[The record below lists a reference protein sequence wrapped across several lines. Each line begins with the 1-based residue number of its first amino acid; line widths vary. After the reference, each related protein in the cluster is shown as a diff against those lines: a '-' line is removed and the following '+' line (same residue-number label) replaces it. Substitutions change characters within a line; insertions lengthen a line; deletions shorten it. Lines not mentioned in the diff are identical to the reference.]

1 MDLESRIDRL
11 ERLLSAQVA
20 LPDWVTPKVASQ
32 VLGVPGRRLV
42 HLYDTGELPRDC
54 ARQTNKSKQ
63 RRRLLFNLPV
73 LKNSIGGPVLS

>member
-1 MDLESRIDRL
+1 MDLESRIDCL
-11 ERLLSAQVA
+11 ERLMSARVT

-32 VLGVPGRRLV
+32 ELGIPARRLV
-42 HLYDTGELPRDC
+42 HLYDAGELPRDC

-63 RRRLLFNLPV
+63 CRRLLFNLSV